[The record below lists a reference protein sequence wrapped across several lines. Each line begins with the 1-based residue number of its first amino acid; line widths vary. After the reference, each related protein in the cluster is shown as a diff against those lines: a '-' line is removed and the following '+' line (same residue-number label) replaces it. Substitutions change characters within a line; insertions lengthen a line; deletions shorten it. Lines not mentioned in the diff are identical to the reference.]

1 MQISFGRDA
10 LRRWR
15 CSASMLAAAA
25 LCLPLAH
32 SAFAQTPRFDL
43 VLRNA
48 RIVDGSGKPA
58 YSGDIAVRGDAIARI
73 APSISDP
80 AIRVVDVVGQ
90 VVAPGFIDVHNHG
103 RVGIFRLPTAD
114 NLVRQGITTL
124 IEGPDGNSPVPLAP
138 LLKRLSALRKSI
150 NIGTFI
156 GHGSVRDHVMGRV
169 DRHAS
174 PEEIN
179 RMQAVVEQAMKDGAF
194 GLSSGLIYI
203 PGKFAPT
210 SELVELAKVAGRFGG
225 HYQSH
230 IRDEGN
236 RVVEAVQEAIAI
248 GEQAGLPTQITHHKT
263 ILQRNWGKSVDT
275 LKLISAARARG
286 LDVTIDQYPYSSTGA
301 SFSTYFPSWA
311 QDGGLQATRTR
322 LKDANLRTKIKDHT
336 IRILR
341 FGASRGDLTKIVLAQ
356 CPWDRS
362 LAGKSLAD
370 VVRLRGQNVTIANA
384 AEAVF
389 WIVEQG
395 GCEAVV
401 HDSLSEKDIERI
413 LAHPATMVAS
423 DGNIP
428 GPVTDIV
435 SGVPHPRSFGSFP
448 RVLGHYVRERKV
460 LELEQAVH
468 KMTAFPARRL
478 GIDDR
483 GSIREGMKADL
494 VVVDPARV
502 RDTATLE
509 DPKQFPEGIPIVIVN
524 GEIVFESG
532 AMTAAR
538 PGRVLYGRGAGPKP
552 DR

>member
-1 MQISFGRDA
+1 MRKGFTIQDLSLWQPWA
-10 LRRWR
+10 RR
-15 CSASMLAAAA
+15 LAAAVLCA
-25 LCLPLAH
+25 LAAPHPAH
-32 SAFAQTPRFDL
+32 AQAQPFDL

-48 RIVDGSGKPA
+48 RIVDGSGRAA
-58 YSGDIAVRGDAIARI
+58 YRGDIAIRGDSIARI
-73 APSISDP
+73 APSIADP
-80 AIRVVDVVGQ
+80 ATRVIDVASQ

-114 NLVRQGITTL
+114 NLVRQGITTV
-124 IEGPDGNSPVPLAP
+124 IEGPDGSSPVPLAP
-138 LLKRLSALRKSI
+138 FLKRLAALKKSI
-150 NIGTFI
+150 NFGTFI
-156 GHGSVRDHVMGRV
+156 GHGSVRDHVMGKA
-169 DRHAS
+169 DRHAA
-174 PEEIN
+174 PEELTQ
-179 RMQAVVEQAMKDGAF
+179 MQAVVEQAMKDGAF

-210 SELVELAKVAGRFGG
+210 SELVELAKIVGRLGG

-275 LKLISAARARG
+275 LRLISAARARG
-286 LDVTIDQYPYSSTGA
+286 LDVTIDQYPFTSTGA
-301 SFSTYFPSWA
+301 SFPTYFPAWA
-311 QDGGLQATRTR
+311 QDGGLQSLRAR
-322 LKDANLRTKIKDHT
+322 LKDENLRAKIKAHT

-356 CPWDRS
+356 CYWDRS

-370 VVRLRGQNVTIANA
+370 VVRLRGTAMTVENG

-389 WIVEQG
+389 WIIESG

-401 HDSLSEKDIERI
+401 RDSLSEDDIERI

-428 GPVTDIV
+428 GPIIDIV
-435 SGVPHPRSFGSFP
+435 SGVPHPRSFGAFP

-460 LELEQAVH
+460 LKLEEAVH
-468 KMTAFPARRL
+468 KMTASPAQRL
-478 GIDDR
+478 GLDDR
-483 GSIREGMKADL
+483 GIIREGMKADL
-494 VVVDPARV
+494 VVFDPERV
-502 RDTATLE
+502 RDTATLD

-532 AMTAAR
+532 AMTTAR
-538 PGRVLYGRGAGPKP
+538 PGRVLYGRGAVSKN
-552 DR
+552 